1 MGTVPELAN
10 DRHIE
15 QADTPPAR
23 ELIMSLAAS
32 ASRAG
37 RAAVVSGRWLGDTVV
52 DMVPRLPLRDAETLS
67 RHHGGATGVA
77 LARSM
82 VRSSGRVS
90 AAIGAGTGGLVAF
103 QELSV
108 AGMVAIPFELA
119 AETAAVVLVELKL
132 VAELHRVAG
141 RPFEGGPSQQAGAAV
156 RSWLSGRAVAAKAIR
171 GGGVDLLG
179 RTTRIKLNAA
189 LRRRFT
195 RNLATLA
202 PLLAGSAA
210 AAWLN
215 RRATI
220 DVGRRVASDLELWR
234 EPRR

>member
-1 MGTVPELAN
+1 MPELA
-10 DRHIE
+10 DHGHIE
-15 QADTPPAR
+15 QADAPPAR
-23 ELIMSLAAS
+23 ELITTLAAS
-32 ASRAG
+32 ARRAG
-37 RAAVVSGRWLGDTVV
+37 KAAVVSGRWLGDTVV
-52 DMVPRLPLRDAETLS
+52 DMLPRLPLRDVETLA
-67 RHHGGATGVA
+67 RHHDGVTGAA
-77 LARSM
+77 LARAM

-103 QELSV
+103 QELSI

-141 RPFEGGPSQQAGAAV
+141 RPFEGGASHQAAAAV
-156 RSWLSGRAVAAKAIR
+156 RSWLSGRAISATAMT
-171 GGGVDLLG
+171 GGGADLLG
-179 RTTRIKLNAA
+179 RATRVKLNAA
-189 LRRRFT
+189 LRRRFS

-215 RRATI
+215 RRATL
-220 DVGRRVASDLELWR
+220 DVGRRVADDLGLWR
-234 EPRR
+234 EGRR